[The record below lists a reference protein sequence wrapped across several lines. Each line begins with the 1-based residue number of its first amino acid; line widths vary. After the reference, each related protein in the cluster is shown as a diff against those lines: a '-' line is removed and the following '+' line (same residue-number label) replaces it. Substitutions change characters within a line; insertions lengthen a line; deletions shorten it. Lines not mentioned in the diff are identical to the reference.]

1 MDYEIGSVVG
11 DYEIVKVLGA
21 GGMGEVYQ
29 VRNTISGRID
39 AMKVLL
45 PGTESN
51 PELVDRFMRE
61 IKVSAGLEHPNIAC
75 LRTAMRSGKNLVM
88 IMEFV
93 EGSTL
98 EQLLERQPIPVRQGI
113 DYIRQ
118 VLCALA
124 YAHERGVVHRDIKP
138 ANMMLTPA
146 GVVKLMDFG
155 IARISD
161 DRSLTRVGQTVG
173 SLSYMSP
180 EQIQNTQTPDARS
193 DLYSV
198 GISLYEMVTGSLPF
212 HGDSDF
218 SLMTA
223 HLQHAPVPPIQVD
236 PSLPSALNDIIL
248 MSISKDP
255 LQRFQ
260 TADAFRN
267 ALQNVLE
274 SLPESAKPIPAT
286 ARARTVLEGPSRPPA
301 LAPTVVAGAAAPP
314 PPPLRAPQPAPM
326 LIPAAAMAPPPQSSS
341 RRGLYMVLG
350 SVATVLVL
358 ALAAFQLPKMFKT
371 SAAVGS
377 AFPSGQTPS
386 GSSQIQSGS
395 SGQAGTVVLQDS
407 SSTGSALPGASTGGS
422 APAGRSA
429 PAQGGG
435 AKQGQ
440 QAQQQA
446 QQGQQTQQGQQAQP
460 PPQPPPSQQQQQQ
473 QQQQQPAGP
482 DPAVVAEL
490 KELRHRQALM
500 AARIGG
506 IKGSLRQLQQQ
517 QAASGLG
524 ISPELVST
532 EHRMEMLMDKAEGE
546 IREGDPVAA
555 KRSLDAAERDL
566 EKLEER
572 FGR

>member
-51 PELVDRFMRE
+51 PEVVDRFMRE
-61 IKVSAGLEHPNIAC
+61 IKVSAGLEHPNIAG
-75 LRTAMRSGKNLVM
+75 LRTAMRSGRNLVM

-98 EQLLERQPIPVRQGI
+98 EQILERQPIPVRQAI

-124 YAHERGVVHRDIKP
+124 YAHERGVIHRDIKP
-138 ANMMLTPA
+138 ANMMLTSA

-223 HLQHAPVPPIQVD
+223 HLQHSPVPPIQVD
-236 PSLPSALNDIIL
+236 PSLPAALNDIIL

-267 ALQNVLE
+267 ALQNVLQ
-274 SLPESAKPIPAT
+274 SLPETPAPAP
-286 ARARTVLEGPSRPPA
+286 ARARTVLEGPSRPPV
-301 LAPTVVAGAAAPP
+301 LAPTMVVGATAPP
-314 PPPLRAPQPAPM
+314 PPLPHPAPQPAPM
-326 LIPAAAMAPPPQSSS
+326 AAPLVPQAPPPPQSS

-377 AFPSGQTPS
+377 AFPSGQAPS
-386 GSSQIQSGS
+386 GSSQPGAPA
-395 SGQAGTVVLQDS
+395 SGQASTVVLQDS
-407 SSTGSALPGASTGGS
+407 SASGGALPGAPAGGS
-422 APAGRSA
+422 APATGRGT

-435 AKQGQ
+435 ARQGQ
-440 QAQQQA
+440 QAGS
-446 QQGQQTQQGQQAQP
+446 QQGQQTGGQQQAGG
-460 PPQPPPSQQQQQQ
+460 QQQQQQQPPQ

-500 AARIGG
+500 GARIGG
-506 IKGSLRQLQQQ
+506 IKGSIRQLQQQ

-524 ISPELVST
+524 ISPEITSG

-546 IREGDPVAA
+546 IREGDPAAA
-555 KRSLDAAERDL
+555 KRSLDAAEREL